1 LFFWAIDLGLRYE
14 PYGASGA
21 WYEFQLKIARKLIFS
36 KWKEGLG
43 GNLELMVSGSAACK
57 TRLTRI
63 LLLPNSCYG
72 RIWFN

>member
-21 WYEFQLKIARKLIFS
+21 WYEFQLKIATIFS

-43 GNLELMVSGSAACK
+43 GNLELMVSEA
-57 TRLTRI
+57 
-63 LLLPNSCYG
+63 LLAKPD
-72 RIWFN
+72 